1 MLQFNPKQRPSV
13 SEIMK
18 ADFFTNGYMPYFLPT
33 LCLTMAPLFD
43 SINHR
48 ETVFNRIP
56 LVGTYKLYNF

>member
-18 ADFFTNGYMPYFLPT
+18 ADFFTNGCMPYILPT
-33 LCLTMAPLFD
+33 LCLKMAPLFD
-43 SINHR
+43 SINYR
-48 ETVFNRIP
+48 ESVFNRRP